1 MKRTHSLPLLAALLL
16 PLLISCSRTPPP
28 EAPGVSLD
36 LAQRRAQAV
45 DSIRYTLHFSIPAER
60 ETPVSGTEQ
69 LRFFLR
75 ERTDLPIDFREGGDR
90 LRSLRINGRER
101 PVRYAGE
108 HLHLDRR
115 DLRQGW
121 NEVEIGFLSGDASL
135 NRRDDHLYTLLVPDR
150 ARTVFPCFD
159 QPDLKALYTLSLD
172 LPADWTAVANGS
184 CREDAVRD
192 GRKRMAFNTAGP
204 VSTYLFSFA
213 AGKWEKT
220 VHRAADR
227 TYTAYYRETDPAK
240 TAQLDEIFGLI
251 DGAVRWMEDYTGI
264 PLPFEKYD
272 FVIVPG
278 FQFGGMEHPGAIL
291 FNDRRMFLDE
301 HPTTAERYARAELIT
316 HETAHMWFGDAVT
329 MRWFNDVWTK
339 EVFANHFA
347 ALMSRDLLA
356 EGVADPVEAAVRDFR
371 NFNLNAYKEDRTAGS
386 NPVRQELDNLASA
399 GLVYGNIVYDK
410 APVVMR
416 MLSGLLGPEAFR
428 DGLREYLRTYFHGN
442 ADWNDL
448 IGILDRHT
456 GTDLKAWSRSWVDE
470 KGMPAISARIE
481 ADTLVI
487 RQEDPYGRGLVWPQ
501 RLRFGTGK
509 EEIEVWTDRA
519 EIKCPAPGT
528 AYAWPDTRAEG
539 YGRFSLDSA
548 ATAHAPALLKG
559 DGDPRTKISVLTA
572 LYEAYLRGEL
582 PDARSFPALL
592 EEVVRGEGSTDLSA
606 AALAFLGD
614 LSLHGPLALSPAT
627 EAPLLRIVRAAGL
640 RMETRQTAFRHLLG
654 TWQEEG
660 TTRDILSAFLRG
672 EAPYG
677 LALGQKDFLTMAYEL
692 AVRVPDRYKEIGDL
706 QRSRIDNADVRQEFD
721 FIYRAVAP
729 DRAGRDSVLQCL
741 LDAENRRIEPQA
753 QSALAYLNHPLRQEE
768 ALPYLRPA
776 LEELE
781 EIQRTGDIFFPKNW
795 AAALL
800 RGHDS
805 PEAADTVST
814 YLQAHPDLS
823 PLLRGKVLQSAGH
836 LISETNDND

>member
-1 MKRTHSLPLLAALLL
+1 MKRTHSLPRAAAALLLLL
-16 PLLISCSRTPPP
+16 PLLISCGRTLPQ
-28 EAPGVSLD
+28 ESPGVSLD

-60 ETPVSGTEQ
+60 ETQVSGTER

-75 ERTDLPIDFREGGDR
+75 SRTDLPIDFREGGDR
-90 LRSLRINGRER
+90 LHGLVVNGRER
-101 PVRYAGE
+101 PVRYADE
-108 HLHLDRR
+108 HLLIDRR
-115 DLRQGW
+115 DLRKGW

-184 CREDAVRD
+184 CREETVGD
-192 GRKRMAFNTAGP
+192 GRKRMSFTTAGP

-213 AGKWEKT
+213 AGRWEKA
-220 VHRAADR
+220 VHSAGNR

-240 TAQLDEIFGLI
+240 TAQLDEIFGLV

-264 PLPFEKYD
+264 PLPFGKYD

-291 FNDRRMFLDE
+291 FNDRRMFLDA

-371 NFNLNAYKEDRTAGS
+371 NFNLNAYKEDRTAGT

-442 ADWNDL
+442 ADWDDL
-448 IGILDRHT
+448 IRILDRHT
-456 GTDLKAWSRSWVDE
+456 DTDLKAWSRSWVDE
-470 KGMPAISARIE
+470 KGMPTVTARME
-481 ADTLVI
+481 SDTLVI

-501 RLRFGTGK
+501 RIRFGTGRV
-509 EEIEVWTDRA
+509 ETEVWTDRA
-519 EIKCPAPGT
+519 ETRCPVPG
-528 AYAWPDTRAEG
+528 AAFVWPDTRAEG
-539 YGRFSLDSA
+539 YGRFLLDSA
-548 ATAHAPALLKG
+548 AAVHAPALLKG

-572 LYEAYLRGEL
+572 MYEGFLRGDL
-582 PDARSFPALL
+582 PDAGSFPDLL
-592 EEVVRGEGSTDLSA
+592 EDVVRGQGGSDLSA
-606 AALAFLGD
+606 AALSFLGD
-614 LSLHGPLALSPAT
+614 LSLHGPLALSPET
-627 EAPLLRIVRAAGL
+627 EAPLLRIVRSAGL
-640 RMETRQTAFRHLLG
+640 PMETRQTAYRYLLG
-654 TWQEEG
+654 IWQDAG
-660 TTRDILSAFLRG
+660 TTRDILDAFRRG
-672 EAPYG
+672 KAPYG
-677 LALGQKDFLTMAYEL
+677 LELGQKDFLTTACEL
-692 AVRVPDRYKEIGDL
+692 AVRVPDRYDEIGAL
-706 QRSRIDNADVRQEFD
+706 QRSRTGNADVLQEFD

-729 DRAGRDSVLQCL
+729 GRSERDSL
-741 LDAENRRIEPQA
+741 LLLLLEAENRRIEPQA

-795 AAALL
+795 AVSLL

-805 PEAADTVST
+805 PAAADTVSA

-836 LISETNDND
+836 LLGGTN